1 MITGALLINKEKGRT
16 SRQEVNTVSK
26 LLKEKKMGH
35 IGTLDPFAEGLL
47 IVLAGRATKIAP
59 FIEQLD
65 KTYLAKLK
73 LGQKTDTGDKDGAVV
88 EEANVPFLD
97 IKKINEILQ
106 QFLGK
111 SLQTPP
117 KYSALKVNGE
127 RAYALARKNVDFELK
142 KREIEVFEI
151 GLVNFDGKDEITFV
165 CRVSKGTYVR
175 TLAEDIAEKLGT
187 VGHLNELTRV
197 KIGKY
202 SIENSVKAV
211 DVKPQNLISVNEML
225 QDFPSEFVSDED
237 SRKAKNG
244 VPLCL
249 KKQKEK
255 LVVVKDD
262 EGPIAMYELH
272 SGSVYHCLRGLR

>member
-65 KTYLAKLK
+65 KTYLAVLK
-73 LGQKTDTGDKDGAVV
+73 LGQKTDTGDKDGTVV

-151 GLVNFDGKDEITFV
+151 GLVNFDGKNEITFV

-249 KKQKEK
+249 NKQKEK

>member
-1 MITGALLINKEKGRT
+1 MITGALLINKEKGKT
-16 SRQEVNTVSK
+16 SRQEVNTVSRA
-26 LLKEKKMGH
+26 LQEKKMGH
-35 IGTLDPFAEGLL
+35 IGTLDPFADGLL

-73 LGQKTDTGDKDGAVV
+73 LGKKTDTGDKDGEII
-88 EEANVPFLD
+88 EEKNVPAL
-97 IKKINEILQ
+97 KYSKIDEILQ

-127 RAYALARKNVDFELK
+127 RAYALARKNIDFELK
-142 KREIEVFEI
+142 KREIEIFEI
-151 GLVNFDGKDEITFV
+151 SLVNYNEKDEITFI

-187 VGHLNELTRV
+187 VGHLIELTRV

-211 DVKPQNLISVNEML
+211 DAKPENLVSVDEML
-225 QDFPSEFVSDED
+225 KDFPATFVKGEEAK
-237 SRKAKNG
+237 KAKNG
-244 VPLCL
+244 VPICI
-249 KKQKEK
+249 KQNNK
-255 LVVVKDD
+255 LVVVKDE
-262 EGPIAMYELH
+262 EGPIAMYELA

>member
-244 VPLCL
+244 VPLCFN
-249 KKQKEK
+249 KQKEN

>member
-26 LLKEKKMGH
+26 LLHEKKMGH

-88 EEANVPFLD
+88 EEVKVPNLD
-97 IKKINEILQ
+97 INKINKILQ
-106 QFLGK
+106 RFLGK

-142 KREIEVFEI
+142 QREIEVFEI
-151 GLVNFDGKDEITFV
+151 GLVNFNGTDEITFI

-175 TLAEDIAEKLGT
+175 TLAEDIAAKLGC
-187 VGHLNELTRV
+187 VGHLVELTRV

-202 SIENSVKAV
+202 SLENSVKASYA
-211 DVKPQNLISVNEML
+211 KAEKLISVDEML
-225 QDFPSEFVSDED
+225 KDFPTEFVSGED
-237 SRKAKNG
+237 AKKAKNG
-244 VPLCL
+244 VSLCFV
-249 KKQKEK
+249 KQKEK
-255 LVVVKDD
+255 LVVVKDE
-262 EGPIAMYELH
+262 EGPIAMYELQ
-272 SGSVYHCLRGLR
+272 SGKVYHCLRGLR

>member
-16 SRQEVNTVSK
+16 SRQEVNTVSR
-26 LLKEKKMGH
+26 LLNEKKMGH

-47 IVLAGRATKIAP
+47 IVLCGRATKISP

-73 LGQKTDTGDKDGAVV
+73 LGQKTDTGDLEGNVI
-88 EEANVPFLD
+88 EETEVPLLERHQ
-97 IKKINEILQ
+97 INEILQ

-142 KREIEVFEI
+142 QREIEVFEI
-151 GLVNFDGKDEITFV
+151 GLVNFNGLDEITFI

-175 TLAEDIAEKLGT
+175 ALAEDIANRLGT
-187 VGHLNELTRV
+187 VGHLIELTRV

-202 SIENSVKAV
+202 SIENSVRAV
-211 DVKPQNLISVNEML
+211 DVKEENLISVDKML
-225 QDFPSEFVSDED
+225 EDFPSVLVEGDNIK
-237 SRKAKNG
+237 KALNG
-244 VPLCL
+244 ACL
-249 KKQKEK
+249 SLKGQSHQ
-255 LVVVKDD
+255 LVVVKDND
-262 EGPIAMYELH
+262 GPIAMYELDH
-272 SGSVYHCLRGLR
+272 QSVYHCLRGLR

>member
-1 MITGALLINKEKGRT
+1 MITGALLINKEKGKT
-16 SRQEVNTVSK
+16 SRQEVNAVSRV
-26 LLKEKKMGH
+26 LHEKKIGH
-35 IGTLDPFAEGLL
+35 IGTLDPFADGLL

-73 LGQKTDTGDKDGAVV
+73 LGQKTDTGDEDGNVI
-88 EEANVPFLD
+88 EEKNVPVLERS
-97 IKKINEILQ
+97 KINEILQ

-151 GLVNFDGKDEITFV
+151 ALVNFNGKDEITFI

-187 VGHLNELTRV
+187 VGHLIELSRL

-202 SIENSVKAV
+202 SVENSMKAV
-211 DVKPQNLISVNEML
+211 DVKIENLISIDEML
-225 QDFPSEFVSDED
+225 KDFPSVFVENEEAK
-237 SRKAKNG
+237 KAKNG
-244 VPLCL
+244 VPLCF
-249 KKQKEK
+249 KQNHE
-255 LVVVKDD
+255 LIVVKDN
-262 EGPIAMYELH
+262 EGPIAMYELTN
-272 SGSVYHCLRGLR
+272 GSLYHCLRGLR

>member
-1 MITGALLINKEKGRT
+1 MITGALLINKEKGKT

-26 LLKEKKMGH
+26 LLGEKKMGH
-35 IGTLDPFAEGLL
+35 IGTLDPFADGLL

-73 LGQKTDTGDKDGAVV
+73 LGLKTDTGDKDGEVI
-88 EEANVPFLD
+88 ETKKVPSLTKD
-97 IKKINEILQ
+97 KINQNLQ

-127 RAYALARKNVDFELK
+127 RAYALARKNVEFELK
-142 KREIEVFEI
+142 QREIEVFDI
-151 GLVNFDGKDEITFV
+151 ALVNFNEPDEITFI

-175 TLAEDIAEKLGT
+175 TLAEDIAVKLGS
-187 VGHLNELTRV
+187 VGHLVELTRA

-211 DVKPQNLISVNEML
+211 DAKPENVITVDEML
-225 QDFPSEFVSDED
+225 KDFPCEFVSGED
-237 SRKAKNG
+237 AKKAKNG
-244 VPLCL
+244 VALCF
-249 KKQKEK
+249 KKQNEK
-255 LVVVKDD
+255 FVVVKDE
-262 EGPIAMYELH
+262 EGPIAMYELR

>member
-1 MITGALLINKEKGRT
+1 MITGALLINKEKGTT
-16 SRQEVNTVSK
+16 SRQEVNTVSHV
-26 LLKEKKMGH
+26 LHEKKMGH
-35 IGTLDPFAEGLL
+35 IGTLDPFADGLL
-47 IVLAGRATKIAP
+47 IVLAGRATKISP

-73 LGQKTDTGDKDGAVV
+73 LGQKTDTGDKDGNII
-88 EEANVPFLD
+88 EEKKVPTLERS
-97 IKKINEILQ
+97 KINEIIQ

-127 RAYALARKNVDFELK
+127 RAYALARKNVNFELK

-151 GLVNFDGKDEITFV
+151 GLVNFNGTDEITFI

-175 TLAEDIAEKLGT
+175 SLAEDIAQKLGT
-187 VGHLNELTRV
+187 VGHLVELTRV

-211 DVKPQNLISVNEML
+211 DVTPENLVSVDEML
-225 QDFPSEFVSDED
+225 KDFPSVFVDNDEAK
-237 SRKAKNG
+237 KAKNG
-244 VPLCL
+244 VPLCF
-249 KKQKEK
+249 KQNDK
-255 LVVVKDD
+255 LVVVKDN
-262 EGPIAMYELH
+262 EGPIAMYELT
-272 SGSVYHCLRGLR
+272 SGSLYHCLRGLR

>member
-1 MITGALLINKEKGRT
+1 MITGALLINKEKGKT
-16 SRQEVNTVSK
+16 SRQEVNAVSK
-26 LLKEKKMGH
+26 LLCEKKMGH

-65 KTYLAKLK
+65 KTYLARLK
-73 LGQKTDTGDKDGAVV
+73 LGHKTDTGDRDGEVI
-88 EEANVPFLD
+88 ETKEVPILT
-97 IKKINEILQ
+97 KELINQNLQ

-127 RAYALARKNVDFELK
+127 RAYALARKNVEFELK
-142 KREIEVFEI
+142 QREIEVFEI
-151 GLVNFDGKDEITFV
+151 ALVNFNAPDEITFI

-175 TLAEDIAEKLGT
+175 TLAEDIAEKLGC
-187 VGHLNELTRV
+187 VGHLDELTRV

-211 DVKPQNLISVNEML
+211 DAKPENLISVEKML
-225 QDFPSEFVSDED
+225 EDFPSEFVSGDEAK
-237 SRKAKNG
+237 KAKNG
-244 VPLCL
+244 VSLCFL
-249 KKQKEK
+249 KQKEK
-255 LVVVKDD
+255 LVVVKDE
-262 EGPIAMYELH
+262 EGPIAMYELQ
-272 SGSVYHCLRGLR
+272 GASVYHCLRGLR

>member
-1 MITGALLINKEKGRT
+1 MITGALLINKEKETT
-16 SRQEVNTVSK
+16 SRQEVNTVSRV
-26 LLKEKKMGH
+26 LHEKKMGH

-73 LGQKTDTGDKDGAVV
+73 LGQKTDTGDKDGNII
-88 EEANVPFLD
+88 EEKKVPILERS
-97 IKKINEILQ
+97 KINEIIQ

-142 KREIEVFEI
+142 QREIEVFEI
-151 GLVNFDGKDEITFV
+151 GLVNFNGPDEITFI
-165 CRVSKGTYVR
+165 CCVSKGTYVR
-175 TLAEDIAEKLGT
+175 SLAEDIAQKLGT
-187 VGHLNELTRV
+187 VGHLIELTRV

-211 DVKPQNLISVNEML
+211 DVTPEKIISVDEML
-225 QDFPSEFVSDED
+225 KDFPSVFVENDEAK
-237 SRKAKNG
+237 KAKNG

-249 KKQKEK
+249 KQNDK
-255 LVVVKDD
+255 LVVVKDA
-262 EGPIAMYELH
+262 EGPIAMYELT

>member
-16 SRQEVNTVSK
+16 SRQEVNTISR
-26 LLKEKKMGH
+26 LLNEKKMGH

-47 IVLAGRATKIAP
+47 IVLCGRATKISP

-73 LGQKTDTGDKDGAVV
+73 LGQKTDTGDLEGNVI
-88 EEANVPFLD
+88 EEKEIPLLERHQ
-97 IKKINEILQ
+97 INEILQ

-142 KREIEVFEI
+142 QREIEVFEI
-151 GLVNFDGKDEITFV
+151 GLVNFNGLDEITFI

-175 TLAEDIAEKLGT
+175 ALAEDIANRLGT
-187 VGHLNELTRV
+187 VGHLIELTRV

-202 SIENSVKAV
+202 SIENSVRAV
-211 DVKPQNLISVNEML
+211 DVKEENLISVDKML
-225 QDFPSEFVSDED
+225 EDFPSVLVEGD
-237 SRKAKNG
+237 N
-244 VPLCL
+244 L
-249 KKQKEK
+249 KKALNGACLSLKGHSDRL
-255 LVVVKDD
+255 LVIKDND
-262 EGPIAMYELH
+262 GPIAMYELDH
-272 SGSVYHCLRGLR
+272 QSVYHCLRGLR

>member
-1 MITGALLINKEKGRT
+1 MITGALLINKEKGKT
-16 SRQEVNTVSK
+16 SRQEVNAVSRA
-26 LLKEKKMGH
+26 LHEKKMGH
-35 IGTLDPFAEGLL
+35 IGTLDPFADGLL

-73 LGQKTDTGDKDGAVV
+73 LGQKTDTGDKDGTVV
-88 EEANVPFLD
+88 EEAKVPALD

-151 GLVNFDGKDEITFV
+151 GLVNFDGKDVITFV

-211 DVKPQNLISVNEML
+211 DVKPENLISVEEML
-225 QDFPSEFVSDED
+225 QDFPSEFVSGED
-237 SRKAKNG
+237 ARKAKNG

>member
-1 MITGALLINKEKGRT
+1 MITGALLINKEKGKT
-16 SRQEVNTVSK
+16 SRQEVNTVSHA
-26 LLKEKKMGH
+26 LHEKKMGH

-73 LGQKTDTGDKDGAVV
+73 LGQKTDTGDKDGNVI
-88 EEANVPFLD
+88 EEKKVPSLERV
-97 IKKINEILQ
+97 KICEIIQ

-111 SLQTPP
+111 SMQTPP

-127 RAYALARKNVDFELK
+127 RAYALARKNVEFELK
-142 KREIEVFEI
+142 QREIEIFEI
-151 GLVNFDGKDEITFV
+151 GLVNFNGSDEITFI

-187 VGHLNELTRV
+187 VGHLVELTRV

-202 SIENSVKAV
+202 SLENSVKAV
-211 DVKPQNLISVNEML
+211 DAKLENIVSVEEML
-225 QDFPSEFVSDED
+225 KDFPLVFVEGED
-237 SRKAKNG
+237 AKKAKNG
-244 VPLCL
+244 VSLCL
-249 KKQKEK
+249 KQKNK
-255 LVVVKDD
+255 LVVVKDE
-262 EGPIAMYELH
+262 EGPIAMYELQG
-272 SGSVYHCLRGLR
+272 GSVYHCLRGLR